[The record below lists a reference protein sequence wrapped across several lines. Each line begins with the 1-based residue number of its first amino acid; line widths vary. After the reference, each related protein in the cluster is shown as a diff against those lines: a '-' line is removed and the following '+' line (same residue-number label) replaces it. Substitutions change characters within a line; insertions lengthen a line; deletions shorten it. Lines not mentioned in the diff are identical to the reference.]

1 MNTAEVKQNK
11 TNNSKSTSSITSDF
25 MQENKARE
33 VTEVQRR
40 HRDRLQCA
48 AKRRSTATCSTRDK
62 EMDGVALES
71 VLQNLLTSRVS
82 RRRLGRPSSS
92 HGSPIGGSPKNGS
105 LSEITS
111 QINLS
116 IGNQN
121 QKRGAAFREKELG
134 KKEWNSAGELT
145 ENFSQN
151 QLQSKSE
158 DVKAKCPIP
167 PVQEIESSRKE
178 DSKGVTAP
186 VNRAASIA
194 SSGRSFSAATEDGED
209 ELQDNNEEEAQ
220 RLREASRK
228 VLRFQNSRGS
238 VSSGEFSLENQKS
251 PGATTKLPRQRTF
264 DEETERYPGDPTNED
279 LVRFLLSSQTCSKRN
294 LGRRHTLPTKVPKTE
309 EEQGNPWAQ
318 PPVSSPSS
326 AAREQKGT
334 PPAQSTGQNSSNQVF
349 DFTNVSNMITKSDA
363 QDPNS
368 PSAEKKTRPNS
379 SATHVPE
386 EAEQQIQEGK
396 SVEPTGNHLQKN
408 SENIQPKSTWFKT
421 ESSGFLSFFK
431 RLGDMSKLPANKE
444 TAHKG
449 TESGV

>member
-1 MNTAEVKQNK
+1 M
-11 TNNSKSTSSITSDF
+11 
-25 MQENKARE
+25 
-33 VTEVQRR
+33 QRR

-48 AKRRSTATCSTRDK
+48 VKRRSIATCSTRDK

-71 VLQNLLTSRVS
+71 VLQNFLTSRVS
-82 RRRLGRPSSS
+82 RRRLCRPSSS

-116 IGNQN
+116 TGN

-151 QLQSKSE
+151 QLQSTSE
-158 DVKAKCPIP
+158 DIKAKCPIP
-167 PVQEIESSRKE
+167 PEEETESSRK
-178 DSKGVTAP
+178 DDIKGVTPP

-194 SSGRSFSAATEDGED
+194 SSGRSFSAATDDGED

-220 RLREASRK
+220 RLREASKK

-251 PGATTKLPRQRTF
+251 PGATNKLPRQRTF

-279 LVRFLLSSQTCSKRN
+279 LVRFLLSSQTSSKRN

-318 PPVSSPSS
+318 PPVISPAS
-326 AAREQKGT
+326 AAKEQNGT
-334 PPAQSTGQNSSNQVF
+334 PPAQSAGQNSSNQVF
-349 DFTNVSNMITKSDA
+349 DFTNVSHVITKSDA
-363 QDPNS
+363 QHANS

-379 SATHVPE
+379 SASRVPDE
-386 EAEQQIQEGK
+386 GPEQQIQEGK

-408 SENIQPKSTWFKT
+408 SENIPPKSTWFKT
-421 ESSGFLSFFK
+421 ETSGFLSFFK
-431 RLGDMSKLPANKE
+431 RLGDMSKPPANKE